1 MGSIAVPIKVLL
13 VDPNKED
20 REYWVDRL
28 TISSPAFSVLEAD
41 NGAVALAICESQ
53 RIDCVVVELTLPDM
67 SGFQLL
73 TRLIPRAFDP
83 QLPVIVLSRLNLPP
97 MRRLAINNGAQTYLH
112 KSAVA
117 GHVLGWEV
125 QKAIAAVAFQRARHS
140 AWDGHVPA
148 DRQEP

>member
-41 NGAVALAICESQ
+41 NGAVALAICQSQ

-73 TRLIPRAFDP
+73 TRLIPRAFHP
-83 QLPVIVLSRLNLPP
+83 QLPVILLSRLNLPP

-117 GHVLGWEV
+117 GHVLGWEI
-125 QKAIAAVAFQRARHS
+125 QKAIAAVAFQRARS
-140 AWDGHVPA
+140 AWVGHVPA